1 MKTRIWTTLPAVAPV
16 LLALAAG
23 PALAGQTSD
32 ATPPKAKVQKVAQ
45 AQQGAQAE
53 ASAPLNP
60 RWVPPKWEIKGL
72 VVWVFT
78 PGHFERD

>member
-1 MKTRIWTTLPAVAPV
+1 MKTRIRNPLPVVLPV

-23 PALAGQTSD
+23 PALAGQTGD
-32 ATPPKAKVQKVAQ
+32 AAPAKTKPQKVAQ
-45 AQQGAQAE
+45 AE
-53 ASAPLNP
+53 APAPLNP

>member
-1 MKTRIWTTLPAVAPV
+1 MRSEIRNPLPMLLPV

-23 PALAGQTSD
+23 PALAGQEGPGAS
-32 ATPPKAKVQKVAQ
+32 AKANPQKTVRAQ
-45 AQQGAQAE
+45 TAAQAE